1 MGGFLRRHKRI
12 IPYLLLAPGLLWLAV
27 FYVVPGFQMFVT
39 SLWSG
44 TLETGYEFALSN
56 VSNYT
61 AALARFA
68 PQFIRS
74 IIYGGAATIL
84 TFAISYPLAYT
95 IAFRGG
101 RYKNLLLFLVVAP
114 FFTSFLLRT
123 LSWKII
129 LGDTGIL
136 LGPLKA
142 LGILPD
148 EFRVL
153 ATPVAVIFG
162 ITYNFLPFMTLP
174 IYVSLEK
181 IDRRLVEAAED
192 LFATSIGAF
201 RRITLPLSLPGAPDV
216 HPGDGRLRQ
225 RRVARQPGYD
235 DDRERH
241 PESVPDPEQ
250 LPDGVGIELPV
261 DGRHPRRGGH
271 LCQAA
276 RDRRTD
282 GRRRLMATIAVTART
297 RPSGTISER
306 FVRFWNRYLLFIY
319 TGFAVLYLMLPVAV
333 MALFSFNDPAGKS
346 NFVWQGFTLDAW
358 QNIFEVAGLQS
369 AVTIS
374 LGIAFVSTAVATALG
389 TLIALALARHDFR
402 GRSGTNL
409 FIFLPMATPE
419 IVLGASLLTLFVAI
433 GAPPFFPLSFIT
445 ILIAHIMFNISFVVV
460 TVRARL
466 AGFPTHLE
474 EAAMDLGA
482 NELTTFRKVT
492 FPLILPGI
500 MAAALL
506 AFSLSIDDFVITNF
520 TSGGTVTFP
529 MFIYAKA
536 RIGIPP
542 QVNVVGTIIFLT
554 AVGLVAFS
562 TLLSRRRTMR
572 DEAAARRFAA
582 DNT

>member
-201 RRITLPLSLPGAPDV
+201 RRITLPLSLPGV
-216 HPGDGRLRQ
+216 
-225 RRVARQPGYD
+225 
-235 DDRERH
+235 
-241 PESVPDPEQ
+241 
-250 LPDGVGIELPV
+250 
-261 DGRHPRRGGH
+261 
-271 LCQAA
+271 
-276 RDRRTD
+276 
-282 GRRRLMATIAVTART
+282 
-297 RPSGTISER
+297 
-306 FVRFWNRYLLFIY
+306 
-319 TGFAVLYLMLPVAV
+319 FA
-333 MALFSFNDPAGKS
+333 G
-346 NFVWQGFTLDAW
+346 
-358 QNIFEVAGLQS
+358 
-369 AVTIS
+369 
-374 LGIAFVSTAVATALG
+374 
-389 TLIALALARHDFR
+389 
-402 GRSGTNL
+402 
-409 FIFLPMATPE
+409 
-419 IVLGASLLTLFVAI
+419 SLLTFIPAMGDYVNAELLGNPDTTMI
-433 GAPPFFPLSFIT
+433 GNVIQNQFLTQNNYPTASALSFLLMAG
-445 ILIAHIMFNISFVVV
+445 ILVAVC
-460 TVRARL
+460 
-466 AGFPTHLE
+466 
-474 EAAMDLGA
+474 
-482 NELTTFRKVT
+482 
-492 FPLILPGI
+492 
-500 MAAALL
+500 
-506 AFSLSIDDFVITNF
+506 
-520 TSGGTVTFP
+520 
-529 MFIYAKA
+529 IYAKLL
-536 RIGIPP
+536 
-542 QVNVVGTIIFLT
+542 GTEELT
-554 AVGLVAFS
+554 AGGV
-562 TLLSRRRTMR
+562 
-572 DEAAARRFAA
+572 
-582 DNT
+582 